1 MTRPQEDDPASHQNR
16 RDPTLNIAAFAALER
31 AINAALALDSA
42 TRKRLQTLDGNCF
55 LLECTEPAIKVHVL
69 VAGDGIRL
77 PVVHEAKPNTHLI
90 GPLSEF
96 IMLATAK
103 DKPSALVNSGV
114 RLQGDSAPLIRL
126 AEMLADIELDWEG
139 ELARLVGDVPA
150 HMFGEASRQLLRF
163 GKRTHNTFLRHLEE
177 YLHEEARLLPTR
189 LEVEDFIGDV
199 QKLAQD
205 VERIDARIKRLQQR
219 LQEQIKAAQARP

>member
-1 MTRPQEDDPASHQNR
+1 MIHQQAGDQPP
-16 RDPTLNIAAFAALER
+16 RDPTLNIAAFAAMER
-31 AINAALALDSA
+31 AINTALAMDGA
-42 TRKRLQTLDGNCF
+42 TRQRLQALDGNCF
-55 LLECTEPAIKVHVL
+55 LLECTEPAIKVYVL
-69 VAGDGIRL
+69 VNHDGIRL
-77 PVVHEAKPNTHLI
+77 PVFYEAKPNTHLI
-90 GPLSEF
+90 GPMSEF
-96 IMLATAK
+96 IALATAD

-126 AEMLADIELDWEG
+126 ADMLADIELDWEG
-139 ELARLVGDVPA
+139 ELAKLVGDVPA

-205 VERIDARIKRLQQR
+205 VERIDARIRRLQQ
-219 LQEQIKAAQARP
+219 QIKAAQARP